1 MDTQTATLPMGRV
14 LAGAAAI
21 LVGLGLSRFAFPPLM
36 PAMIDDGWFDAARTA
51 YLGASNL
58 LGYMLGAVTAA
69 WFAARVGGPRAIQ
82 VGMVTV
88 SLSFLLCIQPAPFL
102 WFFLWRLLSGWAGAV
117 LMVVAA
123 SAVLTDTPPER
134 RALAGAIVFSGSGV
148 GVLGAATLVPWLV
161 GISLGW
167 AWFALGAVALVLTVA
182 TWRAWR
188 EDEPAA
194 SFSGDGAAADSG
206 RGLPVAVL
214 LVVAAYT
221 VDAVGYVPHAL
232 FWVDFLA
239 REQGLG
245 MAFAS
250 TQWGVFAVG
259 GICGTFITGWM
270 AQRLGWYGALLTA
283 VVIMAAAV
291 GASGL
296 ARGLVVAS
304 LCSFLVGAMAPGI
317 VSLTSGYLAHL
328 VPLSVHRRAW
338 GWATAGFAV
347 AQAVAAYGMAGLFD
361 WLGAYRPLFF
371 LGGAGLLV
379 GLATVAVSR
388 LPSLHRLRFGGGAE
402 PAHGDDGAK
411 G

>member
-1 MDTQTATLPMGRV
+1 MTGDTATLPMGRV

-36 PAMIDDGWFDAARTA
+36 PAMIDAGWFDAARTA

-58 LGYMLGAVTAA
+58 LGYMLGAISAA

-88 SLSFLLCIQPAPFL
+88 TLSFLLCVQPAPFI
-102 WFFLWRLLSGWAGAV
+102 WFFAWRLLAGWAGAV

-134 RALAGAIVFSGSGV
+134 RAMAGAIVFSGSGV

-161 GISLGW
+161 GFSLGW
-167 AWFALGAVALVLTVA
+167 AWLALGALSLVLTVA

-188 EDEPAA
+188 MEEPAA
-194 SFSGDGAAADSG
+194 PQSVETGERGGSP
-206 RGLPVAVL
+206 GLPVAVL

-239 REQGLG
+239 REQSLG

-250 TQWGVFAVG
+250 TQWGIFAVG

-270 AQRLGWYGALLTA
+270 AHRLGWYGALLTA
-283 VVIMAAAV
+283 MLAMAGAV

-296 ARGLVVAS
+296 AQGFLLAS

-347 AQAVAAYGMAGLFD
+347 CQAVAAYGMAGLFD

-371 LGGAGLLV
+371 IGAAGLLA
-379 GLATVAVSR
+379 GLAVVAASR
-388 LPSLHRLRFGGGAE
+388 LPSLHRLRFGDGGR
-402 PAHGDDGAK
+402 
-411 G
+411 